1 MAAHGGGG
9 EDNPVH
15 LNVAPMVDIIFC
27 LCIFFMCSFHFKQL
41 EGKMESWLPKDKGV
55 FGDPV
60 PNPIL
65 EEVRVFMKWD
75 PTTNSTLRK
84 VNAQMVNSDE
94 ELGSILVERIEKFKS
109 LGRPDTPVIVDAL
122 PEVPWK
128 DVIKVMD
135 ICKLN
140 KLEKVELAAPMPG
153 AWK

>member
-1 MAAHGGGG
+1 MAHGGAS

-27 LCIFFMCSFHFKQL
+27 LCIFFMCSFQFKQL

-75 PTTNSTLRK
+75 ETTGETIRK
-84 VNAQMVNSDE
+84 VNAKQVGSNE
-94 ELGSILVERIEKFKS
+94 ELGLIMLEGINKFRT
-109 LGRPDTPVIVDAL
+109 LGKLDTPVIVDAE
-122 PEVPWK
+122 PKVPWAK
-128 DVIKVMD
+128 VIEVMD

-140 KLEKVELAAPMPG
+140 KLDKVELAAPMPG
-153 AWK
+153 KQ

>member
-1 MAAHGGGG
+1 MAAHGGSS
-9 EDNPVH
+9 EDNPVA

-75 PTTNSTLRK
+75 AATGSTTRK
-84 VNAQMVNSDE
+84 VNAQLVNSDE

-109 LGRPDTPVIVDAL
+109 LNRPDTPVIIDAW

-128 DVIKVMD
+128 DVINVMD
-135 ICKLN
+135 ICKRN
-140 KLEKVELAAPMPG
+140 KLDKVELAAPMPG
-153 AWK
+153 QWK

>member
-1 MAAHGGGG
+1 MAHGGSS
-9 EDNPVH
+9 EDNPVA

-65 EEVRVFMKWD
+65 EEVRVFMKYD
-75 PTTNSTLRK
+75 AGTGNVLRK
-84 VNAQMVNSDE
+84 VNAKPVESDTD
-94 ELGSILVERIEKFKS
+94 LAAMLVEGISKYKS
-109 LGRPDTPVIVDAL
+109 LGRPDTPVIIDAE

-128 DVIKVMD
+128 DVIHVMD
-135 ICKLN
+135 LCKVN
-140 KLEKVELAAPMPG
+140 KLEKVELAAPMPP
-153 AWK
+153 KK

>member
-1 MAAHGGGG
+1 MAHGGSS
-9 EDNPVH
+9 EDNPVA

-65 EEVRVFMKWD
+65 EEVRVFMRWD
-75 PTTNSTLRK
+75 EATGDVIRK
-84 VNAQMVNSDE
+84 VNAKPAGSDV
-94 ELGSILVERIEKFKS
+94 ELGQIMEDGIAKFKS
-109 LGRPDTPVIVDAL
+109 LGRPDTPVIIDAE
-122 PEVPWK
+122 PKVPWK
-128 DVIKVMD
+128 EVIKVMD
-135 ICKLN
+135 ICKQH

>member
-1 MAAHGGGG
+1 MASHGGAS
-9 EDNPVH
+9 EDNPVA

-65 EEVRVFMKWD
+65 EEVRVFMKFD
-75 PTTNSTLRK
+75 EATGATIRK
-84 VNAQMVNSDE
+84 VNAQLINSDE
-94 ELGSILVERIEKFKS
+94 EMGSILVERIEKFKS
-109 LGRPDTPVIVDAL
+109 LNRPDTPVIVDAD
-122 PEVPWK
+122 PKVPWK
-128 DVIKVMD
+128 DVILVMD
-135 ICKLN
+135 ICKRN

-153 AWK
+153 QWK